1 MNNKIPW
8 CAVGLLSAA
17 CAAQAYYIHS
27 QKKTEK
33 SAQAVND
40 IVREQEKWIAEA
52 RKSMLGRT
60 PVPFRQFDDLFN
72 DDFFGRRFDPFA
84 EIENFQKRMAPLLSD
99 DQRSLFGQ
107 SWKDW
112 VHDRMDLAEIQS
124 ESKTT
129 EKEVIVSLK
138 IPGLTGESL
147 NVDVNDDRIRIAY
160 DAKNVEEKK
169 GAQGAYRNESV
180 RHFEKIMPIPEE
192 ADSKRNRV
200 VHEGNLIKI
209 VFERRQRPSTKA

>member
-1 MNNKIPW
+1 MNNKVLW

-27 QKKTEK
+27 QKKAEK
-33 SAQAVND
+33 STPAVND
-40 IVREQEKWIAEA
+40 IAREQEKWIAEA
-52 RKSMLGRT
+52 RKSMLGRP

-84 EIENFQKRMAPLLSD
+84 EIENFQKRLAPLLSD

-124 ESKTT
+124 ESTT
-129 EKEVIVSLK
+129 TDKEVVVSFK
-138 IPGLTGESL
+138 IPGLEGESL

-160 DAKNVEEKK
+160 DAKTVEEKK
-169 GAQGAYRNESV
+169 GEHGAYRNESV
-180 RHFEKIMPIPEE
+180 RHFEKIMPIPGD
-192 ADSKRNRV
+192 AYPKKNRI
-200 VHEGNLIKI
+200 VHDGNRIKI
-209 VFERRQRPSTKA
+209 IFERRQRQTEKA

>member
-1 MNNKIPW
+1 MNNKILW

-27 QKKTEK
+27 QNKAEK
-33 SAQAVND
+33 RAPAIND
-40 IVREQEKWIAEA
+40 IAREQEKWIAEA
-52 RKSMLGRT
+52 RKSMLGRN

-84 EIENFQKRMAPLLSD
+84 EIENFQKRMAPLLPD

-112 VHDRMDLAEIQS
+112 VHDRMDLDEIQS
-124 ESKTT
+124 ETKTT
-129 EKEVIVSLK
+129 DKEVIVSFK
-138 IPGLTGESL
+138 IPGLAGESL
-147 NVDVNDDRIRIAY
+147 NVDVNDARIRIAY
-160 DAKNVEEKK
+160 DAKTVDEKK
-169 GAQGAYRNESV
+169 DAHGTYRNESV
-180 RHFEKIMPIPEE
+180 RHFEKIMPVPEE
-192 ADSKRNRV
+192 ADSRKNRV

-209 VFERRQRPSTKA
+209 IFERRQRQAGKA